1 MKNLRVNFERFCY
14 KHRDKGIPNLMLYVC
29 IGSAIVYLLSMINGG
44 SILYEYL
51 RFDKALILKGQVWRL
66 VTYVF
71 TYAPG
76 YSLLTLL
83 FLYFFYSLGRS
94 IERSMGTFRFNLY
107 YFAGVIL
114 MDVFAM
120 IFCPTGTVMIGDQAV
135 SPEYFS
141 YYIYSNMA
149 HYLHLSMLL
158 VFATTYPDARFMILF
173 IIPVKAWVLGL
184 LYLVLIAIEIF
195 NMTFPTLLFP
205 HNLFPLVAV
214 ANYLLF
220 MGKDI
225 LNLLPPSWRIKLAGS
240 FRKKPKQPKKAG
252 PIPFQAAGTPP
263 REKVNYTHRCAVCGR
278 TDVSDPE
285 LEFRYCSRC
294 NGYFCYCEDHISNHT
309 HVE

>member
-1 MKNLRVNFERFCY
+1 MKNLRRNFERFCY
-14 KHRDKGIPNLMLYVC
+14 KHRNKGIPNLMLYIC
-29 IGSAIVYLLSMINGG
+29 IGSAIVYLLSLINGG

-76 YSLLTLL
+76 YSILTLL

-94 IERSMGTFRFNLY
+94 IEQSMGTFRFNLY

-114 MDVFAM
+114 MDIFAM
-120 IFCPTGTVMIGDQAV
+120 LFCPTGNVVIGNTVV
-135 SPEYFS
+135 PPEYFS
-141 YYIYSNMA
+141 YAVYANMA

-173 IIPVKAWVLGL
+173 VIPVKAWILGL
-184 LYLVLIAIEIF
+184 VYLVLIAIEIF
-195 NMTFPTLLFP
+195 NMSFPTLLFP
-205 HNLFPLVAV
+205 HNLFPLAAM
-214 ANYLLF
+214 ANYFLF

-225 LNLLPPSWRIKLAGS
+225 LNLLPLSWRTKIAGA
-240 FRKKPKQPKKAG
+240 FRKKPKQAKKTG
-252 PIPFQAAGTPP
+252 PIPFQAANTPP
-263 REKVNYTHRCAVCGR
+263 RESAPYTHRCTVCGR
-278 TDVSDPE
+278 TDASNPE

-309 HVE
+309 HIE